1 MAVLKDLLTIEMT
14 YSEYHLIFPRLVFK
28 ILIFLII
35 VMFLLHLGKRI
46 KTGNFTFKPKFFK
59 GNYDKQKFFGTILL
73 LIGYVFLLE
82 IIGFLASSILFM
94 FVIMLLFV
102 GNLKRKSIIVSV
114 LNSVVTSFAIWY
126 LFGTVFN
133 ITLP

>member
-1 MAVLKDLLTIEMT
+1 MKDLLTIDMT
-14 YSEYHLIFPRLVFK
+14 FSEYHLIFPRIVLGILV
-28 ILIFLII
+28 ILLI
-35 VMFLLHLGKRI
+35 VLLLTHLAKRL
-46 KTGNFTFKPKFFK
+46 KDRNFTFKPKFFK
-59 GNYDKQKFFGTILL
+59 EGYDKKKFFGTIILL
-73 LIGYVFLLE
+73 VSYVFLLE

-94 FVIMLLFV
+94 FLIMLLFI
-102 GNLKRKSIIVSV
+102 GNMKRKSIIFSV

>member
-1 MAVLKDLLTIEMT
+1 MKDLLTIEMT
-14 YSEYHLIFPRLVFK
+14 FSEYHLIFPRLVLG
-28 ILIFLII
+28 ILVVLLI
-35 VMFLLHLGKRI
+35 LLLVIHLGKRI
-46 KTGNFTFKPKFFK
+46 KERNFTFKPKFFK
-59 GNYDKQKFFGTILL
+59 ENFDKRKFFGTIILL
-73 LIGYVFLLE
+73 VGYVFLLE

-94 FVIMLLFV
+94 FFIMLLFI
-102 GNLKRKSIIVSV
+102 GNIKRKSIIYSV